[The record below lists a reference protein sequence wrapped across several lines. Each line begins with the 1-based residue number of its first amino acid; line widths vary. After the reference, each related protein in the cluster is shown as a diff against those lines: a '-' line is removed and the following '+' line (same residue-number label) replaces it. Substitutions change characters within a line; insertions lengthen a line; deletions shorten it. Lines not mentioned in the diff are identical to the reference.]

1 MTLQFILKAA
11 IGVYLVVLVA
21 TAYFTRATARR
32 VAAALMGG
40 VAVGVVGVG
49 VETLAHARG
58 WWRYPSVP
66 TAYGPP
72 LMYRTVVLMFAVIA
86 LIGWRVTRRFGW
98 RGQVT
103 FLLSLA
109 ILGTVRDYQWAARFP
124 ELIVFAPG
132 MVPVLIDAAC
142 WVSLA
147 ALAQIV
153 MRWIAG
159 PVDRDALARRP
170 GGATQTDNR

>member
-1 MTLQFILKAA
+1 MTLPFILKAA

-32 VAAALMGG
+32 VIGALMGG

-49 VETLAHARG
+49 VEILAHTMG
-58 WWRYPSVP
+58 WWRYPSVQ

-72 LMYRTVVLMFAVIA
+72 LMYPTVVLMFAVIA

-98 RGQVT
+98 RGQWA

-109 ILGTVRDYQWAARFP
+109 ILGTVRDYGWAARLP

-132 MVPVLIDAAC
+132 IVTVLVDAAC

-147 ALAQIV
+147 VLAQIV

-159 PVDRDALARRP
+159 PVDRDALARPPGRP
-170 GGATQTDNR
+170 TQR